1 MEYAFRKSSPQSR
14 AVRLGMVALFHAALV
29 ASLMNMMGTV
39 EFVKAVKEVTV
50 TILPRVDEP
59 VKKAES
65 QVKVPVTPLTP
76 PTVPPPV
83 IEIAPQVQPETVT
96 ANASSVPN
104 NASNVPATAGDSS
117 VSNNAAPGLAAA
129 CPNSQAV
136 RNNVRYPL
144 TARRDGL
151 EGDVVAR
158 FIVAANGTIRDIA
171 IVSSTNRAF
180 NSTVAQ
186 AVAQFSCV
194 GQGRDVAV
202 EVPFSF
208 RLN

>member
-14 AVRLGMVALFHAALV
+14 ALRLGMVAALHIALV
-29 ASLMNMMGTV
+29 YGLVSVMGTV
-39 EFVKAVKEVTV
+39 EIVKLVKDVTV
-50 TILPRVDEP
+50 TILPRDDKP
-59 VKKAES
+59 VKEVER
-65 QVKVPVTPLTP
+65 QIDVKPTPVTQT
-76 PTVPPPV
+76 TVPPPIID
-83 IEIAPQVQPETVT
+83 IEQQAQSETVT
-96 ANASSVPN
+96 VKTSSTPN
-104 NASNVPATAGDSS
+104 NPSGVPGIASET
-117 VSNNAAPGLAAA
+117 SNNTSATPSLATA

-136 RNNVRYPL
+136 RNSVRYPL
-144 TARRDGL
+144 AARRDGL

-158 FIVAANGTIRDIA
+158 FTVGANGTIRDVA

-186 AVAQFSCV
+186 AVAQFSCAA
-194 GQGRDVAV
+194 QGRDVAV

>member
-14 AVRLGMVALFHAALV
+14 AMRLGMVAALHVALV
-29 ASLMNMMGTV
+29 YGLVNVMGTV
-39 EFVKAVKEVTV
+39 EIVKLVKDVTV
-50 TILPRVDEP
+50 TILPRDDKP
-59 VKKAES
+59 VKEVER
-65 QVKVPVTPLTP
+65 QIDVKPTRLTQT
-76 PTVPPPV
+76 TVPPPIID
-83 IEIAPQVQPETVT
+83 IEQQAQSETVT
-96 ANASSVPN
+96 VKTSSTPN
-104 NASNVPATAGDSS
+104 NPSGVPGIASET
-117 VSNNAAPGLAAA
+117 SNNTSATPSLATA
-129 CPNSQAV
+129 CPNSQSV
-136 RNNVRYPL
+136 RNSVRYPL
-144 TARRDGL
+144 AARRDGL

-158 FIVAANGTIRDIA
+158 FTVGANGVIRDVA

-186 AVAQFSCV
+186 AVAQFSCS

>member
-14 AVRLGMVALFHAALV
+14 AMRLGMVAALHVALV
-29 ASLMNMMGTV
+29 YGLMVSMGTI
-39 EFVKAVKEVTV
+39 EIVKFVKEVTV
-50 TILPRVDEP
+50 TILPRDDKP
-59 VKKAES
+59 VKEVER
-65 QVKVPVTPLTP
+65 QIDVKPTPFAQT
-76 PTVPPPV
+76 TVPPPIID
-83 IEIAPQVQPETVT
+83 IEQQVQKDTVT
-96 ANASSVPN
+96 AKASSMPN
-104 NASNVPATAGDSS
+104 NSPGVPSVVSETSGNSSATPS
-117 VSNNAAPGLAAA
+117 LATA

-136 RNNVRYPL
+136 RNSVRYPL
-144 TARRDGL
+144 AARRDGL

-158 FIVAANGTIRDIA
+158 FTVGANGAIRDVA

-186 AVAQFSCV
+186 AVAQFSCQ